1 MMKKKLW
8 VRKLGIVLLSAVL
21 LSSLLL
27 LSSCKDDGVDSDFQ
41 STVKKSDSVTNYV
54 CLRVQYTDAVT
65 SKLTTGEILIE
76 LDPENAPI
84 TVKNFQ
90 DLVAD
95 GFYNGLTFHRIIE
108 NFMIQGGDPK
118 GNGTG
123 GSENT
128 IKGEFSANGVNN
140 TISHKRGVI
149 SMARNAISYDS
160 ASSQF
165 FIVHG
170 TNVSSSLD
178 GQYAAFGQVLSG
190 MDVVDAIAKQKANAN
205 DAPLNKVTIVSA
217 YFAEKP
223 E

>member
-8 VRKLGIVLLSAVL
+8 IRKIGLVLLTAL
-21 LSSLLL
+21 LFSSLLL
-27 LSSCKDDGVDSDFQ
+27 LSCGDKEGGADFQ
-41 STVKKSDSVTNYV
+41 SNVKKSDSVTNYV
-54 CLRVQYTDAVT
+54 CLRVQYTDSTT
-65 SKLTTGEILIE
+65 SKTCTGEILVE

-90 DLVAD
+90 DLVSA
-95 GFYNGLTFHRIIE
+95 GFYDGLTFHRVIE

-165 FIVHG
+165 FIVQG
-170 TNVSSSLD
+170 TNVASSLD
-178 GQYAAFGQVLSG
+178 GQYAAFGKVLSG
-190 MDVVDAIAKQKANAN
+190 MDVVDAIAKQKTNAN

-217 YFAEKP
+217 YFAEQP